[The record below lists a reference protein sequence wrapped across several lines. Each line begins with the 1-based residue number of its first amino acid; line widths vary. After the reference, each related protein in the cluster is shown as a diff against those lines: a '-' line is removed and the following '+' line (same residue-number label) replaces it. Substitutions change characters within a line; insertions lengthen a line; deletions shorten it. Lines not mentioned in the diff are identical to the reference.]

1 MKDNQDVSLLGRVS
15 KLIAL
20 PALKLPAVMLL
31 LIIAVTGILVP
42 SAIGI
47 QNDDDVIKFLPQ
59 DDPKIVKFKDVGDKF
74 HGLQMAIVGIEA
86 PEGETIFTHENI
98 MLTRRF
104 ATEFKSLNCH
114 RVDADGDWMYKKDAD
129 GNPITVKKG
138 DPITDKDG
146 NELKDYKGD
155 VLLQEEDGPM
165 YEMIPC
171 VSNTTSFTEISDI
184 GHKKSE
190 AGEELAIITDLV
202 PEYPMPGTPE
212 AEGRTEKINKELKSV
227 QEHVRMLDHVNG
239 FLVSDDGRAVAV
251 YAQVDDVNVSTKEAS
266 DLIVKKL
273 HKIMEEMGNPNVQIY
288 YGGSPFIGMYSADTA
303 RADMMK
309 VSPWVALIVLL
320 IIFLTSR
327 SIVATLTALFSVC
340 VSIVW
345 VMGGMALLGH
355 KLTLIST
362 SLPVLLMALG
372 SAYSIH
378 LINAMLTKLDGG
390 MSRKDAMVDAL
401 IHTGPPIIVCVLTT
415 AAGFFS
421 FCFMDVNPMV
431 EYGAV
436 MSISTLVIMIV
447 TFWVVTSACTLLPI
461 KPKKGGRA
469 PAWAIRSMQ
478 KGADAAYAR
487 GKLAAVIVALIVV
500 TACFFASRVEPHG
513 ETSSL
518 FAPGSLPV
526 RADDYMNDNFGG
538 SNFIQTEINADISSP
553 LVLRQVERMTA
564 YIKSHE
570 RIAGIQS
577 ISDVVNL
584 VGGSMGDGS
593 HITESYLQAKNLTAL
608 AFANDASVAME
619 LSMCA
624 CEHEPKNGICLSE
637 CVSQKDG
644 SCLRECT
651 PDMNWKH
658 SLMQIR
664 VAGKELSEGSALA
677 DEFQVAMKPIFA
689 PRFAIP
695 REKMNDHAHEVERA
709 EMSDHLKWI
718 FKAYEHRNNPAT
730 GKPYVSA
737 PLTDDIIKAA
747 IFDTNLEPTRDDIR
761 TAVNVN
767 LFADPE
773 NAFVV
778 LDMEKTN
785 LEALTDQIHTAVQ
798 NGTYNQKFLHD
809 VLAAVADEE
818 EDDEMITE
826 GVKFLDAQIL
836 DVKVEKNRL
845 ARAAKLFEMT
855 KVTPSEKFDELVK
868 SAIWSLDDKNVF
880 LPMKDFPELHGFF
893 VEFHSPEIAADI
905 HNSLRTLNG
914 ESREDVKKILLE
926 KLFETARVQY
936 LRETV
941 LHQIVLNHQSDS
953 APVNTLTDAIV
964 QARADGTYSEE
975 WLTAQIHSMMK
986 IGEEIEVIPSGY
998 PIIYKAMNDSVV
1010 RNQIVSLVL
1019 SFFMVLLCL
1028 ILFTKSL
1035 HTGAISIIP
1044 ALVTVLTTFG
1054 VMGVF
1059 GMGLDVGSSM
1069 IAAISLSVGIDYACH
1084 LIWKFGRP
1092 PKNAEACQKAS
1103 DHMIATTG
1111 WGVVINALEVG
1122 LGFSVLYFGELI
1134 PMRNFGVL
1142 TGVAMIASA
1151 IASLMLLSGLL
1162 RWARL
1167 HSSRTDVVLSEGV
1180 AVDPNAPMS
1189 MEDMI
1194 EREKRQDLMD
1204 KATAGVDSDKPADD
1218 GVKSDDAEKPADD
1231 ADKPAD
1237 DGAKSDDADKPADDA
1252 DKPADDADKPADD
1265 ADKPVDDADKPA
1277 DDANDDK
1284 SGE

>member
-1 MKDNQDVSLLGRVS
+1 MKENQDVTLLGRVS
-15 KLIAL
+15 QIIAM
-20 PALKLPAVMLL
+20 PALKLPIVMLL
-31 LIIAVTGILVP
+31 LIVVVTGLLVP

-104 ATEFKSLNCH
+104 ATEFKALSCH
-114 RVDADGDWMYKKDAD
+114 RVDADGNWVYKKDVD
-129 GNPITVKKG
+129 GNIIQAKKG
-138 DPITDKDG
+138 EPITDRDG
-146 NELKDYKGD
+146 NELKDENGKLM
-155 VLLQEEDGPM
+155 VQEEDGPV

-184 GHKKSE
+184 GHKKSA

-212 AEGRTEKINKELKSV
+212 AEGRTEEINRELKGV

-266 DLIVKKL
+266 DMIVNKL
-273 HKIMEEMGNPNVQIY
+273 HKIMEEMGNPKVQIY

-320 IIFLTSR
+320 IILLTSR
-327 SIVATLTALFSVC
+327 SFVATFTALFSVC

-378 LINAMLTKLDGG
+378 LINAMLTKLDAG
-390 MSRKDAMVDAL
+390 MNRKDAMVDAL

-431 EYGAV
+431 EYGAA

-461 KPKKGGRA
+461 KPKKDGRA
-469 PAWAIRSMQ
+469 PAWAIKALQ
-478 KGADAAYAR
+478 KGADAAYAK
-487 GKLAAVIVALIVV
+487 GKLAAVIVGVIVV
-500 TACFFASRVEPHG
+500 AACFFASRVEPHG

-518 FAPGSLPV
+518 FAEGSLPV
-526 RADDYMNDNFGG
+526 KADDFMNDNFGG

-553 LVLRQVERMTA
+553 LVLRQIERMTA

-593 HITESYLQAKNLTAL
+593 HITDSYLQAKNLTAL

-624 CEHEPKNGICLSE
+624 CEHEPKNGICLPE
-637 CVSQKDG
+637 CVKPTNGVFPTGDVASSDPA
-644 SCLRECT
+644 CLKACT
-651 PDMNWKH
+651 PDMNWRH

-677 DEFQVAMKPIFA
+677 EEFQVAMEPIFA
-689 PRFAIP
+689 PRIAVP
-695 REKMNDHAHEVERA
+695 RDKMTPKAKEVEHR

-718 FKAYEHRNNPAT
+718 FQAYEHRNNPAT
-730 GKPYVSA
+730 GKPYVTS
-737 PLTDDIIKAA
+737 PLTDDIIKTAV
-747 IFDTNLEPTRDDIR
+747 FDLNLEPTRDDIR

-778 LDMEKTN
+778 LDMTKTN
-785 LEALTDQIHTAVQ
+785 LESLTDQINAAVQ
-798 NGTYNQKFLHD
+798 NGSYNEKVLHD
-809 VLAAVADEE
+809 LLAAVADED

-826 GVKFLDAQIL
+826 GVKFLHAQIL

-845 ARAAKLFEMT
+845 ARAAKLFEMM
-855 KVTPSEKFDELVK
+855 KVDNPSEKFDELVK

-880 LPMKDFPELHGFF
+880 LPKNEFPDLLQYA
-893 VEFHSPEIAADI
+893 VEFHSGEIAGDI
-905 HNSLRTLNG
+905 HSSLRTLSG
-914 ESREDVKKILLE
+914 ESRADLDNILRE
-926 KLFETARVQY
+926 KLFDNARLYY
-936 LRETV
+936 LDPAKA
-941 LHQIVLNHQSDS
+941 SMS
-953 APVNTLTDAIV
+953 ALGDAIAK
-964 QARADGTYSEE
+964 ARADNTYSEA
-975 WLTAQIHSMMK
+975 WLADELHKMMK

-1028 ILFTKSL
+1028 ILFTKSM
-1035 HTGAISIIP
+1035 HTGLISVIP

-1092 PKNAEACQKAS
+1092 EKTAEACQKAS

-1122 LGFSVLYFGELI
+1122 LGFSVLYAGELI

-1162 RWARL
+1162 RWARM
-1167 HSSRTDVVLSEGV
+1167 HSSRTDVVLGEGMSKE
-1180 AVDPNAPMS
+1180 AAKALTAAPAKV
-1189 MEDMI
+1189 I
-1194 EREKRQDLMD
+1194 EPTR
-1204 KATAGVDSDKPADD
+1204 SDENTKSDESGKTDEP
-1218 GVKSDDAEKPADD
+1218 VKSEDSV
-1231 ADKPAD
+1231 
-1237 DGAKSDDADKPADDA
+1237 KSEDEP
-1252 DKPADDADKPADD
+1252 
-1265 ADKPVDDADKPA
+1265 
-1277 DDANDDK
+1277 K
-1284 SGE
+1284 SED